1 MPDDER
7 AKLDYA
13 TLDPDLARP
22 RGPAPWRMY
31 LRDIALA
38 VLIGAAF
45 SGAAIYLVNRFIA
58 D

>member
-1 MPDDER
+1 MPNDER

-13 TLDPDLARP
+13 TLDPDLTRP

-45 SGAAIYLVNRFIA
+45 SGTAVYFFMRFIP